1 MQLDRREFIVATAVV
16 SGGLGLSI
24 LPHSAESAAPAVT
37 GRVNPKPWLPPAEG
51 GVEINPW
58 VVIGP
63 DDRVLIRV
71 NQSDLGQGV
80 LTSNP
85 MMICDELGCDWSK
98 VQSVYAEPNRH
109 IRQHNLYDHLHTEAS
124 SSVRLGRVL
133 YQQAGASARE
143 RLKAAA
149 AEIWKVPAAEI
160 DVKNSILTHR
170 PTGRT
175 LRFGE
180 VAARA
185 ATIHLDHE
193 PAIKTPEQYTLIGS
207 RVRRFD
213 IELKS
218 RAQAVYGIDM
228 RLPGMVYAAVK
239 QSPSYG
245 GHLKSY
251 DFDAIRR
258 MPGVIAA
265 ILMEGIGPQS
275 GIAVVAD
282 SWWRAKTALEKMP
295 VTWDPGPNATRGTA
309 DLVSAFRAKLDQ
321 EGPIAVDRGQFD
333 SAMQGAIK
341 TVEAEYVL
349 SHQAHAQ
356 LEPPNCTAQVSA
368 DRAEIWFGTQEPDY
382 GTLIAAKLTG
392 LPPEKVF
399 LHNCFQ
405 GGGFGRGGLHGELQQ
420 AVTVAKSLNGRP
432 VKVLWTREEDMAHDN
447 GYHPMGVARLT
458 AGLDRNGMPVAIRVR
473 VAGNDALEQSDAPS
487 GPFAGIIEYGPYKAR
502 MAHQLLRGFHLF
514 PYAAPN
520 LRVEV
525 NTMRTWVPSSTW
537 RSTGSYA
544 NVFYLESFIDELAHV
559 AGRDPV
565 AYRRALLEAADPSS
579 FEDNAK
585 SDWIKALNAVAAK
598 SDWGHP
604 LPKGTGMG
612 IAIDDRKSVTP
623 RGIALAAL
631 VVTVSVSK
639 AGAVNIERMNIIH
652 DRGHAL
658 INPEAAE
665 RQIRGMMAWGLS
677 PVFSQ
682 EITFKNAAVEQSNF
696 HQYEPVRMSDYPRD
710 ISLDFIQTNRWIS
723 GIGEEVV
730 PLVAPAVCNAIHAA
744 TGKRIRSVPLR
755 HHDLSWT

>member
-16 SGGLGLSI
+16 GGGLGLSI
-24 LPHSAESAAPAVT
+24 LPQSAASEPAII
-37 GRVNPKPWLPPAEG
+37 GRVNAKPWLPPADG
-51 GVEINPW
+51 GIEINPW
-58 VVIGP
+58 IVIGP

-85 MMICDELGCDWSK
+85 MMICEELACDWSR

-149 AEIWKVPAAEI
+149 AATWNVPVTEI
-160 DVKNSILTHR
+160 DAKDSILTHR

-185 ATIHLDHE
+185 AAIRLDHE
-193 PAIKTPEQYTLIGS
+193 PAIKPPEQYTLIGS
-207 RVRRFD
+207 RLPRFD
-213 IELKS
+213 VELKS
-218 RAQAVYGIDM
+218 RAQAVYGIDV
-228 RLPGMVYAAVK
+228 RQPGMVYAAVK

-245 GHLKSY
+245 GKLKSH
-251 DFDAIRR
+251 DFDAIRKL
-258 MPGVIAA
+258 PGVIAA
-265 ILMEGIGPQS
+265 IPMDGIGPQS

-282 SWWRAKTALEKMP
+282 SWWRAKTALEKLP
-295 VTWDPGPNATRGTA
+295 VTWDAGPNAAHGTP
-309 DLVSAFRAKLDQ
+309 DLIAAFRAKLDN
-321 EGPIAVDRGQFD
+321 EGPIAVDRGHFD
-333 SAMQGAIK
+333 AGMQGAVK
-341 TVEAEYVL
+341 TVEAEYML

-356 LEPPNCTAQVSA
+356 LEPPNCTAQVTA

-382 GTLIAAKLTG
+382 ATLSAAKLTG

-399 LHNCFQ
+399 VHNCFE

-420 AVTVAKSLNGRP
+420 AVTVAKRLNGRP
-432 VKVLWTREEDMAHDN
+432 VKVLWTREEDMGHDN

-458 AGLDRNGMPVAIRVR
+458 AGLGRDGMPVAIRVR
-473 VAGNDALEQSDAPS
+473 IAGNDALEQSDAGA
-487 GPFAGIIEYGPYKAR
+487 GPFAGMIEYGPYKAR

-537 RSTGSYA
+537 RSTGTYA
-544 NVFYLESFIDELAHV
+544 NVFYLESFIDELAC
-559 AGRDPV
+559 ATGRDAV
-565 AYRRALLEAADPSS
+565 AYRRALIEGADPSS

-585 SDWIKALNAVAAK
+585 LDWIKALDAITAK
-598 SDWGHP
+598 SGWGRA

-612 IAIDDRKSVTP
+612 IAIDDRKSVAP
-623 RGIALAAL
+623 RGIALCAL
-631 VVTVSVSK
+631 AVTVSVSK
-639 AGAVNIERMNIIH
+639 SGAVTVERMDIIH

-696 HQYEPVRMSDYPRD
+696 NDYAPVRMNDYPRN